1 MDYSNASL
9 LLKRPVT
16 VKAIVTAQWK
26 EEVTQ
31 QLQKQISQL
40 DKQMQQLE
48 MQGKRTIEEITKQA
62 GANNPQIQ
70 KQIEGIQ
77 GQVNQKKAEMLE
89 KKNQFL
95 QQLQQIQLLDL
106 NRWYGE
112 LPQGDIQ
119 LLDLNQEVVQAQ
131 MESFF
136 RLEQGDNLVKKLNVE
151 VVLRDGV
158 VEEIRGEV

>member
-31 QLQKQISQL
+31 QLQKQVAGL

-62 GANNPQIQ
+62 GAANPQVQ
-70 KQIEGIQ
+70 KQTESIQ

-106 NRWYGE
+106 
-112 LPQGDIQ
+112 D
-119 LLDLNQEVVQAQ
+119 QEVVQAQ

>member
-16 VKAIVTAQWK
+16 VKAIVTTQWK

-31 QLQKQISQL
+31 QLQKQVAQL

-62 GANNPQIQ
+62 GSNTPQTQ
-70 KQIEGIQ
+70 KQTENIQ

-95 QQLQQIQLLDL
+95 QQLQQIQLL
-106 NRWYGE
+106 E
-112 LPQGDIQ
+112 
-119 LLDLNQEVVQAQ
+119 LNQEVVQAQ

-136 RLEQGDNLVKKLNVE
+136 RLEQGDNLVQKLNVE

-158 VEEIRGEV
+158 VEAIRGEV

>member
-1 MDYSNASL
+1 MDYSNTSL

-31 QLQKQISQL
+31 QLQKQVAQL
-40 DKQMQQLE
+40 DQQMQQLE

-62 GANNPQIQ
+62 GEANPQVQ
-70 KQIEGIQ
+70 KQSENIQ

-95 QQLQQIQLLDL
+95 QQLQQIQLL
-106 NRWYGE
+106 E
-112 LPQGDIQ
+112 LD
-119 LLDLNQEVVQAQ
+119 QEVVQAQ

>member
-1 MDYSNASL
+1 MDYANASL
-9 LLKRPVT
+9 LLKRPIT

-31 QLQKQISQL
+31 QLQKQVAGL
-40 DKQMQQLE
+40 DQQMQQLE

-62 GANNPQIQ
+62 GVANPQVQNQTENIQ
-70 KQIEGIQ
+70 R
-77 GQVNQKKAEMLE
+77 QVNQKKAEMLE

-95 QQLQQIQLLDL
+95 QQLQQIQLL
-106 NRWYGE
+106 E
-112 LPQGDIQ
+112 LD
-119 LLDLNQEVVQAQ
+119 QEVVQAQ

>member
-1 MDYSNASL
+1 MDYSNTSL

-31 QLQKQISQL
+31 QLQKQVAQL
-40 DKQMQQLE
+40 DQQMQQLE

-62 GANNPQIQ
+62 GAANPQVQ
-70 KQIEGIQ
+70 KQAENIQ

-95 QQLQQIQLLDL
+95 QQLQQIQLL
-106 NRWYGE
+106 E
-112 LPQGDIQ
+112 LD
-119 LLDLNQEVVQAQ
+119 QEVVQAQ

-136 RLEQGDNLVKKLNVE
+136 RLEQGDNLVNKLNVE

>member
-1 MDYSNASL
+1 MDYTNASL

-31 QLQKQISQL
+31 QLQKQVTQI

-48 MQGKRTIEEITKQA
+48 MQGNRAMEEMTKQA
-62 GANNPQIQ
+62 KDPTSPQVK
-70 KQIEGIQ
+70 KQTENIQ
-77 GQVNQKKAEMLE
+77 GQVNQKKAEMLD

-95 QQLQQIQLLDL
+95 QQLQQIQLLEL
-106 NRWYGE
+106 N
-112 LPQGDIQ
+112 
-119 LLDLNQEVVQAQ
+119 NEVIQAQ

-136 RLEQGDNLVKKLNVE
+136 RVEKGDNLVKKLNVE

-158 VEEIRGEV
+158 VEEIRGEL

>member
-1 MDYSNASL
+1 MDYANASL
-9 LLKRPVT
+9 LLKRPIT

-31 QLQKQISQL
+31 QLQKQVTGL
-40 DKQMQQLE
+40 DQQMQQLE

-62 GANNPQIQ
+62 GVANPQVQ
-70 KQIEGIQ
+70 KQTENIQ

-95 QQLQQIQLLDL
+95 QQLQQIQLL
-106 NRWYGE
+106 E
-112 LPQGDIQ
+112 LD
-119 LLDLNQEVVQAQ
+119 QEVVQAQ

>member
-1 MDYSNASL
+1 MDYTNASL

-16 VKAIVTAQWK
+16 IKAIVTTKWK

-31 QLQKQISQL
+31 QLQKQVGQL
-40 DKQMQQLE
+40 DQQMQQLQ
-48 MQGKRTIEEITKQA
+48 MQGKRTVEEITKQA
-62 GANNPQIQ
+62 GAANPQVK
-70 KQIEGIQ
+70 KQIENIQ

-95 QQLQQIQLLDL
+95 QQLQQIQLL
-106 NRWYGE
+106 E
-112 LPQGDIQ
+112 
-119 LLDLNQEVVQAQ
+119 LNQEVIQTQ

-136 RLEQGDNLVKKLNVE
+136 RLEQGDNLVKKLNIE

>member
-31 QLQKQISQL
+31 QLQKQVAQL
-40 DKQMQQLE
+40 DQQMQQLE
-48 MQGKRTIEEITKQA
+48 MQGKRTIEEITKQS
-62 GANNPQIQ
+62 GSPSPQLQ
-70 KQIEGIQ
+70 KQTENIQ
-77 GQVNQKKAEMLE
+77 GQVNQKKGEMLE

-95 QQLQQIQLLDL
+95 QQLQQIQLL
-106 NRWYGE
+106 E
-112 LPQGDIQ
+112 
-119 LLDLNQEVVQAQ
+119 LNQEVVQAQ

-136 RLEQGDNLVKKLNVE
+136 RLEQGDNLVKKLNIE

>member
-31 QLQKQISQL
+31 QLQKQVAQL
-40 DKQMQQLE
+40 DQQMQQLE
-48 MQGKRTIEEITKQA
+48 MQGKRTIEEISKQS
-62 GANNPQIQ
+62 GGVNPQIK
-70 KQIEGIQ
+70 KQAENIQ
-77 GQVNQKKAEMLE
+77 GQVNQKKGEMLE

-95 QQLQQIQLLDL
+95 QQLQQIQLL
-106 NRWYGE
+106 E
-112 LPQGDIQ
+112 LDR
-119 LLDLNQEVVQAQ
+119 EVVQAQ

-136 RLEQGDNLVKKLNVE
+136 RLEQGDNLVRKLNVE

>member
-31 QLQKQISQL
+31 QLQKQVAQL
-40 DKQMQQLE
+40 DKQMQQIE
-48 MQGKRTIEEITKQA
+48 MQGKRTIGEISKQA
-62 GANNPQIQ
+62 APGSPQLA
-70 KQIEGIQ
+70 KQTENIQ

-89 KKNQFL
+89 KKNQLL
-95 QQLQQIQLLDL
+95 QQLQQIQLL
-106 NRWYGE
+106 E
-112 LPQGDIQ
+112 LD
-119 LLDLNQEVVQAQ
+119 QEVVQAQ

-158 VEEIRGEV
+158 VEEIRGEL

>member
-26 EEVTQ
+26 DEVTQ
-31 QLQKQISQL
+31 QLQKQVAQL
-40 DKQMQQLE
+40 DQQMQQLD
-48 MQGKRTIEEITKQA
+48 MQGKRTIDEITKQVR
-62 GANNPQIQ
+62 ANPAQLK
-70 KQIEGIQ
+70 KQTENIQ

-95 QQLQQIQLLDL
+95 QQLQQIQLL
-106 NRWYGE
+106 E
-112 LPQGDIQ
+112 LDK
-119 LLDLNQEVVQAQ
+119 EVVQAQ

-136 RLEQGDNLVKKLNVE
+136 RLEQGDNLVKKLNIE

-158 VEEIRGEV
+158 VQEIRGDV

>member
-1 MDYSNASL
+1 MDYANASL

-31 QLQKQISQL
+31 QLQKQVAQL
-40 DKQMQQLE
+40 DKQMQQIE
-48 MQGKRTIEEITKQA
+48 MQGKRTIEEFTKQA
-62 GANNPQIQ
+62 GAGSPQVK
-70 KQIEGIQ
+70 KQTENIQ

-95 QQLQQIQLLDL
+95 QQLQQIQLL
-106 NRWYGE
+106 E
-112 LPQGDIQ
+112 LD
-119 LLDLNQEVVQAQ
+119 QEVVQAQ

-136 RLEQGDNLVKKLNVE
+136 RLEQGDNLVKKLNIE

>member
-26 EEVTQ
+26 EEVTK
-31 QLQKQISQL
+31 QLQQQVAQL

-48 MQGKRTIEEITKQA
+48 MQGKRTIEEVSKQA
-62 GANNPQIQ
+62 QDPASPQAK
-70 KQIEGIQ
+70 KQTESIL

-95 QQLQQIQLLDL
+95 QQLQQIQLL
-106 NRWYGE
+106 E
-112 LPQGDIQ
+112 LD
-119 LLDLNQEVVQAQ
+119 QEVVQAQ

-136 RLEQGDNLVKKLNVE
+136 RLEKGDNLVKKLNIE

-158 VEEIRGEV
+158 VEDIRGEI

>member
-1 MDYSNASL
+1 MDYANASL

-16 VKAIVTAQWK
+16 VKAIVTARWK

-31 QLQKQISQL
+31 QLKNQVAQL

-48 MQGKRTIEEITKQA
+48 MQGKRTIEEIKKQAKQPAQATKQVES
-62 GANNPQIQ
+62 IQ
-70 KQIEGIQ
+70 S
-77 GQVNQKKAEMLE
+77 QVNQKKAEMLE

-95 QQLQQIQLLDL
+95 QQLQQIQLL
-106 NRWYGE
+106 E
-112 LPQGDIQ
+112 LD
-119 LLDLNQEVVQAQ
+119 QEVVQAQ

-136 RLEQGDNLVKKLNVE
+136 RLEKGDNLVKKLNVE

-158 VEEIRGEV
+158 VEEIRGEL

>member
-1 MDYSNASL
+1 MDYTNTSL

-16 VKAIVTAQWK
+16 IKAIVTAKWK
-26 EEVTQ
+26 DEVTQ
-31 QLQKQISQL
+31 QLQKQIAQL
-40 DKQMQQLE
+40 DQQMQQLE
-48 MQGKRTIEEITKQA
+48 MQGRRTIEEITKQA
-62 GANNPQIQ
+62 GAANPQVK
-70 KQIEGIQ
+70 KQIENIQ

-95 QQLQQIQLLDL
+95 QQLQQIQLL
-106 NRWYGE
+106 E
-112 LPQGDIQ
+112 
-119 LLDLNQEVVQAQ
+119 LNQEVVQTQ

-158 VEEIRGEV
+158 VEQIRGEV

>member
-1 MDYSNASL
+1 MDYTNASL

-26 EEVTQ
+26 DEVTQ
-31 QLQKQISQL
+31 QLQKQIAQL

-48 MQGKRTIEEITKQA
+48 MQGKRTIDEITKQA
-62 GANNPQIQ
+62 RGAASVQVK
-70 KQIEGIQ
+70 KQTENIM

-106 NRWYGE
+106 E
-112 LPQGDIQ
+112 
-119 LLDLNQEVVQAQ
+119 QEVVQAQ

-136 RLEQGDNLVKKLNVE
+136 RLEKGDNLVRKLNVE

-158 VEEIRGEV
+158 VEEIRGEL

>member
-31 QLQKQISQL
+31 QLQKQLTQL
-40 DKQMQQLE
+40 DNQMQQLE

-62 GANNPQIQ
+62 GAVSPQIT
-70 KQIEGIQ
+70 KQTENIQ

-95 QQLQQIQLLDL
+95 QQLQQIQLL
-106 NRWYGE
+106 E
-112 LPQGDIQ
+112 
-119 LLDLNQEVVQAQ
+119 LNQEVVQAQ

-136 RLEQGDNLVKKLNVE
+136 RLEPGDNLVKKLNVE